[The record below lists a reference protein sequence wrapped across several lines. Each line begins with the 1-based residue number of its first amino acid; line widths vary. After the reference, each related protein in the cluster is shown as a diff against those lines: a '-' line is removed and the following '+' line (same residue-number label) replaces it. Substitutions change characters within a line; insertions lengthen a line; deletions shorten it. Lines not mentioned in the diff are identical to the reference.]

1 MLRLIIG
8 QMKQIIG
15 QMKQNIGQIKQNIGQ
30 MKQNIGQMKI
40 INHSLHPNN
49 LKILWLRDYKHK
61 IIFMI
66 LISVYLPE

>member
-15 QMKQNIGQIKQNIGQ
+15 QMKQNIGQ

-40 INHSLHPNN
+40 INYSLHPNN

-66 LISVYLPE
+66 LISVYLSE